1 MNDMKSLPFRIC
13 LIAGMTFAASAAITR
28 LVWALTKSMPVVSLV
43 ILILL
48 IFAALGVYALI
59 LYLTIKPS
67 LKKLISLPVAIS
79 VTMVFT
85 GALAGATIHYI
96 RFVPSPGAN
105 SLLSLV
111 IASLLLAAGISIYLL
126 LLWGIWKARKT
137 KGK

>member
-1 MNDMKSLPFRIC
+1 MNDMKSLSLRIC
-13 LIAGMTFAASAAITR
+13 LIASVTFATSAAIIR
-28 LVWALTKSMPVVSLV
+28 LVWALTKPMPVVSLV

-48 IFAALGVYALI
+48 TFAALGIYALI

-79 VTMVFT
+79 VTIVFT

-96 RFVPSPGAN
+96 RFVPSPEVA
-105 SLLSLV
+105 SPLSV
-111 IASLLLAAGISIYLL
+111 VMASLLLAAGISAYLL
-126 LLWGIWKARKT
+126 VLWGIWKARKT